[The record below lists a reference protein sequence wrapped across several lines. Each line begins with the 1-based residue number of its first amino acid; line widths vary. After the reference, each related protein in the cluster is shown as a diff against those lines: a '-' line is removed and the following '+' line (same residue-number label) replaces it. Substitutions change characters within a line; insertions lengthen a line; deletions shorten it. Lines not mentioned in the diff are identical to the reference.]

1 MKQLMYALAE
11 AMSFEDMVLMMSRFC
26 NEYKD
31 NPSNE
36 LQEKIT
42 MQAHMMCL
50 KEAISLQGGVGNL
63 AKRMEELEKADQ
75 FFKPSQ
81 Q

>member
-1 MKQLMYALAE
+1 MYLLADS
-11 AMSFEDMVLMMSRFC
+11 MSFEDMVMLMSKFC

-31 NPSNE
+31 NPSDD

-42 MQAHMMCL
+42 LQAHMMCL
-50 KEAISLQGGVGNL
+50 KEAIHLQGGIESL
-63 AKRMEELEKADQ
+63 TKRLDELQKADE